1 MDGMKNTYILVQSP
15 PLNNNIS
22 VLSVVIVKLC
32 EMVIWSG
39 FFKHIAAR

>member
-1 MDGMKNTYILVQSP
+1 MDGMKNTYILVHSP

-32 EMVIWSG
+32 EMVI
-39 FFKHIAAR
+39 